1 VSEERL
7 RGERESMKGG
17 GVRRRFLMLCGARAG
32 RKLEGGDP
40 RALTTQK
47 LAVGRR

>member
-17 GVRRRFLMLCGARAG
+17 GGCG
-32 RKLEGGDP
+32 GGFSCCAELGQGGNWKVAIQE
-40 RALTTQK
+40 R
-47 LAVGRR
+47 